1 MADHSLITPLPI
13 DVSSLDPDD
22 YTASLTHAAIKSGL
36 LGGQALQ
43 TMQDQLFG
51 ILHDQIEQAT
61 HGESTSVPEES
72 AAQLMDGIGYC
83 IDIALKNCSSPEDS
97 LSLLKNQAMGELYQM
112 GAAILSD
119 HARACER
126 LLSRV
131 RATRTKTVNEGYNIL
146 LDSTLPQYVHDWK
159 AARFPRNFIVMTE
172 YPLADERASG
182 GIIGVRDRLEQLA
195 LENRFCGRFM
205 GDLEG
210 LLCDWSYQN
219 RTTPKDAYVNLF
231 TLAFQ
236 NAVFCHILGK
246 TGVELSEADANLLT
260 RRLTALDA
268 QGRGKLIAGTVQSL
282 LVQWAFDNERLNSY
296 LWQACARLSNG
307 LNAAGGSP
315 AAFLAVQPQS
325 PRFCYQGGERLSD
338 DAFAAVVSEVLLC
351 DDADERV
358 KIIRT
363 ELRSLDDLCD
373 LLAADCIFE
382 EEFLSV
388 YASFDDFTCALLLTR
403 IPTVWEDENRMRVQN
418 VYDWQKQFSIFF
430 NALQPDAR
438 RGLRALSESL
448 YN

>member
-146 LDSTLPQYVHDWK
+146 LDSTCLNMCMIGKQ
-159 AARFPRNFIVMTE
+159 
-172 YPLADERASG
+172 RAFHA
-182 GIIGVRDRLEQLA
+182 I
-195 LENRFCGRFM
+195 
-205 GDLEG
+205 
-210 LLCDWSYQN
+210 
-219 RTTPKDAYVNLF
+219 
-231 TLAFQ
+231 
-236 NAVFCHILGK
+236 
-246 TGVELSEADANLLT
+246 
-260 RRLTALDA
+260 
-268 QGRGKLIAGTVQSL
+268 
-282 LVQWAFDNERLNSY
+282 
-296 LWQACARLSNG
+296 
-307 LNAAGGSP
+307 
-315 AAFLAVQPQS
+315 
-325 PRFCYQGGERLSD
+325 
-338 DAFAAVVSEVLLC
+338 
-351 DDADERV
+351 
-358 KIIRT
+358 
-363 ELRSLDDLCD
+363 
-373 LLAADCIFE
+373 
-382 EEFLSV
+382 
-388 YASFDDFTCALLLTR
+388 LLL
-403 IPTVWEDENRMRVQN
+403 
-418 VYDWQKQFSIFF
+418 
-430 NALQPDAR
+430 
-438 RGLRALSESL
+438 
-448 YN
+448 